1 MRGYYYYRGENQ
13 STIMVSDSGSAD
25 EYRLDEIDRR
35 ILYALM
41 DDARTT
47 SAPEIAEQVNVSPAT
62 IRNRIGR
69 LEEHSI
75 ITGYHAE
82 VNFER
87 ADGRLTNL
95 FLCNVPF
102 PDINRV
108 TVQAG
113 KIPGIVNVRELMGGR
128 TNLHVLAIGEDTTEL
143 RRIGRQLSDLGLEIE
158 DEMLVQDETYYPY
171 APFGPNN
178 GQDVRLADSIS
189 LSGGTEVVDISV
201 DEEAPIVGRTIQ
213 EAVEAGLLEDDTL
226 LIAIERGNE
235 TITPHG
241 DTVIQSNDIVTLFSP
256 HKEKK
261 PVLDA
266 FKKTDDADSTAP
278 T

>member
-1 MRGYYYYRGENQ
+1 
-13 STIMVSDSGSAD
+13 MVSDSGSAD

-47 SAPEIAEQVNVSPAT
+47 SAPEIAEHVNVSPAT
-62 IRNRIGR
+62 IRNRIAR
-69 LEEHSI
+69 LEDHGI

-102 PDINRV
+102 PDIERI
-108 TVQAG
+108 TAQAG
-113 KIPGIVNVRELMGGR
+113 TIPGIVNVRELMGGR
-128 TNLHVLAIGEDTTEL
+128 TNMHVLAVGEDTTEL
-143 RRIGRQLSDLGLEIE
+143 RRIGRQLSNLGLEIE
-158 DEMLVQDETYYPY
+158 DEMLVQDEKHHPY
-171 APFGPNN
+171 APFGPDN

-189 LSGGTEVVDISV
+189 LSGGAEVVDITV
-201 DEEAPIVGRTIQ
+201 EEEAPIVGRTIQ
-213 EAVEAGLLEDDTL
+213 EAVEARLLDDDTL
-226 LIAIERGNE
+226 LIAIERGDE
-235 TITPHG
+235 TMTPHG

-256 HKEKK
+256 HGEKQ
-261 PVLDA
+261 PTIDP
-266 FKKTDDADSTAP
+266 FKKTDDSDSTVPA
-278 T
+278 

>member
-1 MRGYYYYRGENQ
+1 
-13 STIMVSDSGSAD
+13 MVSDSGAAD
-25 EYRLDEIDRR
+25 DYRLDEIDRR

-62 IRNRIGR
+62 IRNRITR
-69 LEEHSI
+69 LEEHGI
-75 ITGYHAE
+75 ITGYHAG

-102 PDINRV
+102 PDIDRI
-108 TVQAG
+108 TAQAG

-128 TNLHVLAIGEDTTEL
+128 TNLHVLANGENTTEL

-158 DEMLVQDETYYPY
+158 DEMLVKDEIHYPY
-171 APFGPNN
+171 APFGPDN

-201 DEEAPIVGRTIQ
+201 DEKAPIVGRTIQ
-213 EAVEAGLLEDDTL
+213 EAVKAGLLEDDTL
-226 LIAIERGNE
+226 LIAIERGEE

-241 DTVIQSNDIVTLFSP
+241 DTEIRSNDIVTLFSP
-256 HKEKK
+256 HGEEK
-261 PVLDA
+261 PTLNA
-266 FKKTDDADSTAP
+266 FKQPDDAGSTVDTYGNA

>member
-1 MRGYYYYRGENQ
+1 
-13 STIMVSDSGSAD
+13 MVSDSGSAD

-35 ILYALM
+35 ILYTLM

-69 LEEHSI
+69 LEEHNI

-82 VNFER
+82 VNFEG
-87 ADGRLTNL
+87 AGGRLTNL

-102 PDINRV
+102 SDIEWI
-108 TVQAG
+108 TAQAG
-113 KIPGIVNVRELMGGR
+113 KIPGIINVRELMGGR
-128 TNLHVLAIGEDTTEL
+128 TNLHVLAIGKDTTEL

-158 DEMLVQDETYYPY
+158 DEMLIKDEAHYPY
-171 APFGPNN
+171 AHFGPDD

-189 LSGGTEVVDISV
+189 LSGGAEVVDISV
-201 DEEAPIVGRTIQ
+201 DEKAPIVGQTIQ
-213 EAVEAGLLEDDTL
+213 EAVKTGLLEDDTL
-226 LIAIERGNE
+226 LVAIERGDE

-241 DTVIQSNDIVTLFSP
+241 DTEIRSDDIVTLFSP
-256 HKEKK
+256 RREEK
-261 PVLDA
+261 PTLNA
-266 FKKTDDADSTAP
+266 FKEPDDASSTVDTCGNAI
-278 T
+278 